1 MGVYEDLLRRKKI
14 IEDEQGNVTVNAV
27 VNKSVRD
34 KLTDNTI
41 QTYQKDEESNRNA
54 IAQMSNAL
62 KNAAKD
68 TIWERMQSIISNK
81 PTSSSNFM
89 ENFRTNLI
97 QNTVNKDN
105 NKNENIYD
113 NSITNDAKNT
123 FKNLILGGKQGAMQM
138 LKGIET
144 QTEANRDY
152 KNKKEVQF
160 YNSRNVSEMVKAQA
174 KSESNDILNNMIKKK
189 INNNSSNTADYGIG
203 NIDLNN
209 RPVYKNEDGSIST
222 VRSMSFWDDDEQ
234 KEILVPTIA
243 FDKDG
248 KAISLTDD
256 EAIDRYYKTGE
267 YLGKFD
273 NYKEADKYAEKLHES
288 QEKIYTN
295 NSDNTIINKS
305 ALLKLNDES
314 VKNELDKYKNSISD
328 GKIDTNLT
336 RNYLQNNIDKTTEE
350 IQENTDKINNKTVKK
365 ANEQIVPA
373 IGQMGAGMVAS
384 AVNPAVGMMYF
395 TESATGGYYD
405 DAKQRGMNDDEARK
419 YSTIMGAMEGA
430 TEQIGIENLS
440 KAGKGIKALVK
451 GTGKETIK
459 QGAKEITQSSLKTV
473 LKDYGISIADNIM
486 QEAIIDPIQELTAQT
501 IAGKDKAQ
509 WEGIGQKML
518 QDGINGGLVSAILGG
533 ANLGIQ
539 SCTGVVEKLHSNQ
552 KITGQEIQNAVKDAN
567 QQLDTS
573 KIMMDSVEQ
582 QVNKYKDYY
591 TGKNLDS
598 NTQDI
603 LNQAQNIINDNSTQN
618 LQQNNTQNQINQQM
632 QQVTPVQNENVSNLD
647 INANNLKENVLNEIN
662 NTKQQN
668 DILNNKELPMQSYRY
683 EKSDNVKINN
693 LRQDANKYFN
703 NSEKARN
710 YVNMLEKIIT
720 DKNIDIRLDAN
731 LKTVDG
737 RIANGSYS
745 NGVITINPNSTR
757 TGEFIAI
764 HELTHAIGTKDML
777 DMVNRYRESNAEFNS
792 AVENLLQ
799 SYNTTELTEE
809 ALSDVSAQLF
819 GNQEFIN
826 NLSQTNPNLF
836 KRIYNEIKYLWHQ
849 FRGYKNQDQFIED
862 LKYKWEQ
869 AYKNNDALNNT
880 TNFSIAGKKSL
891 ENIKDNS
898 LLHSRGINSYNNAIN
913 LAKQKINNEQI
924 RQKTGWFQDKNGD
937 WKYEFSDKDMALKN
951 IKIQNDKTYKLGDIL
966 EHDTLFTL
974 YPEVENYKV
983 EINDNIKANASF
995 DRKNNTITINS
1006 KLIKNNK
1013 SLEGTLIHE
1022 IQHAIQNIE
1031 NFERG
1036 TSTKGSKLK
1045 YYNSLG
1051 EIEATETKGRFLKEK
1066 YQNKNMFSIA
1076 PESSKAN
1083 PQHKD
1088 LNKYLKN
1095 RNLLDKVK
1103 DSMYNYFNK
1112 RGVNNYDVSEEIVE
1126 KDRTQNNSLVDERK
1140 RLESENN
1147 SGSFNLQKNRFD
1159 VSGNENL
1166 VNAKTLFYRTR
1177 DDGQYYVQAT
1187 DGSGKITYD
1196 GVFYREKQLARSL
1209 GEEIA
1214 KKIVNTSKSTNNEI
1228 YLQSDNIKSETD
1240 YMMAH
1245 RPTETGAYASNITK
1259 GTGEWDS
1266 LMPEDVYEHP
1276 EWYFDMNQEYSK
1288 ESFKVL
1294 KQIKNNPNAEI
1305 TIYRATTGNK
1315 INKGDWVTLSKK
1327 YAEYHNNSQFKGKG
1341 NIIELKVK
1349 AKDVQYA
1356 GDDINEFGYFPQI
1369 DIQTTDNQGR
1379 ILSKEQQEY
1388 FKNSKVK
1395 DDNGQLITVYHGTN
1409 NAGFTQFNRNINYFT
1424 DNKNVAKTYTG
1435 KNEIYEGYI
1444 NITNPITIDAN
1455 EEIWSKID
1463 INNILIDGIDDV
1475 KSFLDTYGASTWKES
1490 GTTRTSTADL
1500 VSAIYDAIDE
1510 GELNADGIIINNIYD
1525 EGAYSNSVGK
1535 QLGTDFV
1542 TFNSNQ
1548 FKNIDNINPT
1558 DNPDI
1563 RFSQNNETWQQYIDK
1578 NYKPTGTRTNL
1589 KEVRLPT
1596 KEDVKTK
1603 LNLPTKE
1610 NVNTQGESINW
1621 NEIERP
1627 ERKIRKHYKSIIE
1640 SSNTTKEAKSI
1651 AKKLMGTDTYVPET
1665 NKSQLAQADTRINNS
1680 SPETELKSLMNRA
1693 TTGGK
1698 IEAVDIAVGERLIQY
1713 YSKIGDKANLQEAI
1727 QATAM
1732 AGTNAGRTVQA
1743 LSMLNHQ
1750 TPEGQATWIQRSVD
1764 KMNNELAKKKGGTIT
1779 KDSNGNV
1786 KIINKQGKDITDK
1799 VQLFDLTPEMI
1810 EKVVDSKDKQTMYEN
1825 IDSVYEELGNQ
1836 VPKSTIEKIDSWRY
1850 FSMLANP
1857 RTHIRNMVGNVAM
1870 GKTQRIKDKLAGGIE
1885 GVVSKFNPEMERTKT
1900 LMPANSKTKEF
1911 AKSDVLNPDV
1921 QSMME
1926 LNENKYN
1933 PQSRLQNA
1941 RRTFK
1946 SDIFE
1951 KSLGRLFDW
1960 NDKALEAEDALGLKS
1975 AYKKAL
1981 SDYLTANKIDTDK
1994 ITDAQL
2000 SKARNYAVQQAKE
2013 ATFHQANSIAT
2024 AINQF
2029 SRKNKLTKG
2038 ATDAILPFVKTPM
2051 NVAKAG
2057 LEYNPLGLLKTITSD
2072 TVKLRKGNISVN
2084 KYIDNLSKGL
2094 TGTGIAVLGYAL
2106 ADAGILKASG
2116 SDDDKKENYDEAIG
2130 KQSYSLQI
2138 GDKTYSLDWLAPV
2151 GIPLFTGAEAFS
2163 LKQSKQDEKSSLS
2176 TEDNKETNK
2185 LINSL
2190 ENWANGMANAISPM
2204 SEMSMISGLTSA
2216 LTSYQQDSTQ
2226 MIGSMLT
2233 NAGKSYVNQ
2242 FVPTLLGQTAKTMD
2256 KYERSTTSTKTGL
2269 LPKAIDQTKLQM
2281 MSKIPGLRQKLP
2293 TKTDIWGNELKQ
2305 SPNIRERTFNNFINP
2320 ATVKNIGNSKV
2331 DSEIDNLYNKS
2342 GNTNILPTKI
2352 DKTYTINGQKY
2363 RMTDEEYAK
2372 YQKQYGQTSYKLIE
2386 NLINAKDYKNLSAEQ
2401 KETAIENIYSYAKE
2415 CGKLNYAKTSK
2426 TEIKPS
2432 TLYTTMEDLK
2442 KNGGNQSQYLEYIA
2456 KTKDITGENSSK
2468 QKIGILADSNYS
2480 DKTKEIIYKNTE
2492 GSKDKKVIVVDKL
2505 GLPVNEYLKYKTQK
2519 FVSDK
2524 DENGD
2529 AISGSKK
2536 EKVYEYLNNIPDEQ
2550 LSQDYKKI
2558 ICKIEGTTNYDV
2570 NVIDI
2575 VNNKENLT
2583 TNERKEILTNLGFK
2597 IYENGKIKLSSKIPL
2612 ARYVK

>member
-14 IEDEQGNVTVNAV
+14 IEDEQGNVTVNAI

-81 PTSSSNFM
+81 PSSSNFM

-123 FKNLILGGKQGAMQM
+123 FENLILGGKQGAMQM

-144 QTEANRDY
+144 QTEANKGY
-152 KNKKEVQF
+152 QNKKEAQF
-160 YNSRNVSEMVKAQA
+160 YNSRNVSDMVKAQA
-174 KSESNDILNNMIKKK
+174 KSESNDILNNMIKNK
-189 INNNSSNTADYGIG
+189 INNNSLNTADYGIG

-314 VKNELDKYKNSISD
+314 IKNELDKYKNSISD

-473 LKDYGISIADNIM
+473 LKDYGIGIADNIM
-486 QEAIIDPIQELTAQT
+486 QEAIIDLIQELTAQT

-533 ANLGIQ
+533 TNLGIQ
-539 SCTGVVEKLHSNQ
+539 SCTGIVEKMQNNENVTQ
-552 KITGQEIQNAVKDAN
+552 QELQTAVKDAG
-567 QQLDTS
+567 QQLDTPRM
-573 KIMMDSVEQ
+573 MMDSVEQ
-582 QVNKYKDYY
+582 QVNKYKNYY
-591 TGKNLDS
+591 SEK
-598 NTQDI
+598 
-603 LNQAQNIINDNSTQN
+603 
-618 LQQNNTQNQINQQM
+618 
-632 QQVTPVQNENVSNLD
+632 NVSNLKEKAISEIKASKIKEQTKSEMLNAVD
-647 INANNLKENVLNEIN
+647 SMNIVDENSFKSIQQTINAANKNELQTNATYQNSSERKQNYMKYKNDRNAYDNSAVNEVLEIIPTNRNGNRTVKQWLQVADEIGKRVAGKSNTEIEQIAYKSWFEEQPTKSITKYDNVSKTNVGFQKLTSDDWINTIN
-662 NTKQQN
+662 NAVLQEREKQQN
-668 DILNNKELPMQSYRY
+668 TTQS
-683 EKSDNVKINN
+683 K
-693 LRQDANKYFN
+693 
-703 NSEKARN
+703 NSAI
-710 YVNMLEKIIT
+710 EKIKPTI
-720 DKNIDIRLDAN
+720 KNFNESAKQYNIDYQNED
-731 LKTVDG
+731 LKEIKQMFDKRGIKAYFDDNTFRNNNEAFSVWKPTYDEQGNVSG
-737 RIANGSYS
+737 RE
-745 NGVITINPNSTR
+745 VVFNPKAQDTNTR
-757 TGEFIAI
+757 VQELAI
-764 HELTHAIGTKDML
+764 HELGHDLDLNEVQNMILKDA
-777 DMVNRYRESNAEFNS
+777 RKK
-792 AVENLLQ
+792 EN
-799 SYNTTELTEE
+799 
-809 ALSDVSAQLF
+809 
-819 GNQEFIN
+819 
-826 NLSQTNPNLF
+826 
-836 KRIYNEIKYLWHQ
+836 
-849 FRGYKNQDQFIED
+849 
-862 LKYKWEQ
+862 WEV
-869 AYKNNDALNNT
+869 AR
-880 TNFSIAGKKSL
+880 KSL
-891 ENIKDNS
+891 ENTYKQAYENDGIQISDENFNKIVDEEATMSILQRELGNQEYVNRLVNQNQSIAKKIYNWVVDKLNKFTGGKNEKLFWADIRNKFETAYNQEFSKNDSNLKYSVIYNEDGSFNRVKIDDN
-898 LLHSRGINSYNNAIN
+898 IFENN
-913 LAKQKINNEQI
+913 KQKSI
-924 RQKTGWFQDKNGD
+924 
-937 WKYEFSDKDMALKN
+937 
-951 IKIQNDKTYKLGDIL
+951 
-966 EHDTLFTL
+966 
-974 YPEVENYKV
+974 
-983 EINDNIKANASF
+983 
-995 DRKNNTITINS
+995 NNTIKDYLEDHINEYANIIESGQKVYLGKDLPSEYAFSKSSQSLPLPNKLAKGRASSGLKEIIENASNRIYEKNQKIKHNIDAKYGFYKYDTKFSFDHKGKEQIYRGTIVIRNDANGKKYLYDITNIKKIGSDLLPVASNSKKSSAIIGSSNDLPINS
-1006 KLIKNNK
+1006 L
-1013 SLEGTLIHE
+1013 S
-1022 IQHAIQNIE
+1022 
-1031 NFERG
+1031 
-1036 TSTKGSKLK
+1036 STKQNVNSKPLQK
-1045 YYNSLG
+1045 Y
-1051 EIEATETKGRFLKEK
+1051 
-1066 YQNKNMFSIA
+1066 
-1076 PESSKAN
+1076 
-1083 PQHKD
+1083 
-1088 LNKYLKN
+1088 
-1095 RNLLDKVK
+1095 
-1103 DSMYNYFNK
+1103 SM
-1112 RGVNNYDVSEEIVE
+1112 
-1126 KDRTQNNSLVDERK
+1126 Q
-1140 RLESENN
+1140 ESENN
-1147 SGSFNLQKNRFD
+1147 SGSFNLQENKKKQLDIIEKNNKMQDDYHTGIRKIED
-1159 VSGNENL
+1159 I
-1166 VNAKTLFYRTR
+1166 KTLAETLEDSDWQGYEEFNPDYTKKMA
-1177 DDGQYYVQAT
+1177 DEALKT
-1187 DGSGKITYD
+1187 GKITVYSSYPIEQ
-1196 GVFYREKQLARSL
+1196 GVFVSP
-1209 GEEIA
+1209 
-1214 KKIVNTSKSTNNEI
+1214 SKMEAESYSGNG
-1228 YLQSDNIKSETD
+1228 K
-1240 YMMAH
+1240 
-1245 RPTETGAYASNITK
+1245 
-1259 GTGEWDS
+1259 
-1266 LMPEDVYEHP
+1266 V
-1276 EWYFDMNQEYSK
+1276 YSK
-1288 ESFKVL
+1288 E
-1294 KQIKNNPNAEI
+1294 
-1305 TIYRATTGNK
+1305 
-1315 INKGDWVTLSKK
+1315 ININDVAWIDPTQGQYANTNQK
-1327 YAEYHNNSQFKGKG
+1327 YAVS
-1341 NIIELKVK
+1341 
-1349 AKDVQYA
+1349 
-1356 GDDINEFGYFPQI
+1356 
-1369 DIQTTDNQGR
+1369 T
-1379 ILSKEQQEY
+1379 KE
-1388 FKNSKVK
+1388 
-1395 DDNGQLITVYHGTN
+1395 
-1409 NAGFTQFNRNINYFT
+1409 
-1424 DNKNVAKTYTG
+1424 
-1435 KNEIYEGYI
+1435 
-1444 NITNPITIDAN
+1444 
-1455 EEIWSKID
+1455 
-1463 INNILIDGIDDV
+1463 
-1475 KSFLDTYGASTWKES
+1475 
-1490 GTTRTSTADL
+1490 
-1500 VSAIYDAIDE
+1500 
-1510 GELNADGIIINNIYD
+1510 
-1525 EGAYSNSVGK
+1525 
-1535 QLGTDFV
+1535 
-1542 TFNSNQ
+1542 
-1548 FKNIDNINPT
+1548 
-1558 DNPDI
+1558 
-1563 RFSQNNETWQQYIDK
+1563 WQQFLEN
-1578 NYKPTGTRTNL
+1578 NYQKQGDGKNL
-1589 KEVRLPT
+1589 KEYNLPT
-1596 KEDVKTK
+1596 REEVKKK

-2038 ATDAILPFVKTPM
+2038 ATDAVLPFVKTPM

-2163 LKQSKQDEKSSLS
+2163 LKQSKQDEKSSIS

>member
-486 QEAIIDPIQELTAQT
+486 QETIIDPIQELTAQT

-533 ANLGIQ
+533 TNLGIQ
-539 SCTGVVEKLHSNQ
+539 SCTGIVEK
-552 KITGQEIQNAVKDAN
+552 IQNNENVTQQELQTAVKDAG
-567 QQLDTS
+567 QQLDTPRM
-573 KIMMDSVEQ
+573 MMDSVEQ
-582 QVNKYKDYY
+582 QVNKYKNYY
-591 TGKNLDS
+591 TGKESDS
-598 NTQDI
+598 NTQDV
-603 LNQAQNIINDNSTQN
+603 LKQAQNIINNNQNSQQN
-618 LQQNNTQNQINQQM
+618 LTQNQFNSQEQQIKNAPDSNIVENTTKIKGYHGTDENFDNFDLKYFGKHD
-632 QQVTPVQNENVSNLD
+632 QGDFGKAVYFSDNENTAS
-647 INANNLKENVLNEIN
+647 KYGKNV
-662 NTKQQN
+662 KQQ
-668 DILNNKELPMQSYRY
+668 DIELNNPYIINTEEDYKQLWSQLAKETDISKLDKTELKLLKDPYTSQE
-683 EKSDNVKINN
+683 EKNFMLYDKLNSEEKANAIQKLGYDGVIDNTYGQIAVFDTDKINN
-693 LRQDANKYFN
+693 IVNNQKTLNNTTPKTTIKEFN
-703 NSEKARN
+703 ESAKQ
-710 YVNMLEKIIT
+710 Y
-720 DKNIDIRLDAN
+720 NIDYQNED
-731 LKTVDG
+731 LKEIKQMFDKRGIKAYFDDNTFKNNNEAFSVWKPTYDEQGNVSG
-737 RIANGSYS
+737 RE
-745 NGVITINPNSTR
+745 VVFNPKAQDTNTR
-757 TGEFIAI
+757 VQELAI
-764 HELTHAIGTKDML
+764 HELGHDLDLNEVQNMILKDA
-777 DMVNRYRESNAEFNS
+777 SKK
-792 AVENLLQ
+792 EN
-799 SYNTTELTEE
+799 
-809 ALSDVSAQLF
+809 
-819 GNQEFIN
+819 
-826 NLSQTNPNLF
+826 
-836 KRIYNEIKYLWHQ
+836 
-849 FRGYKNQDQFIED
+849 
-862 LKYKWEQ
+862 WEV
-869 AYKNNDALNNT
+869 AR
-880 TNFSIAGKKSL
+880 KSL
-891 ENIKDNS
+891 ENTYKQAYENDGIQISKDNFDKIVDEEATMS
-898 LLHSRGINSYNNAIN
+898 ILQRELGNQEYVNRLVNQNQSIAKKIYNWVVDKLNKFTGGKNEKLFWADIRNKFETAYNQEFSKNDSN
-913 LAKQKINNEQI
+913 LKYSVIYNEDGSFNRVKIDDNIFENNKQKSI
-924 RQKTGWFQDKNGD
+924 
-937 WKYEFSDKDMALKN
+937 
-951 IKIQNDKTYKLGDIL
+951 
-966 EHDTLFTL
+966 
-974 YPEVENYKV
+974 
-983 EINDNIKANASF
+983 
-995 DRKNNTITINS
+995 NNTIKDYLEDHINEYANIIESGQKVYLGKDLPSEYAFSKSSQSLPLPNKLAKGRASSGLKEIIENASNRIYEKNQKIKHNIDAKYGFYKYDTKFSFDHKGKEQIYRGTIVIRNDANGKKYLYDITNIKKIGSDLLPVASNSKKSSAIIGSSNDLPINS
-1006 KLIKNNK
+1006 L
-1013 SLEGTLIHE
+1013 S
-1022 IQHAIQNIE
+1022 
-1031 NFERG
+1031 
-1036 TSTKGSKLK
+1036 STKQNVNSKPLQK
-1045 YYNSLG
+1045 Y
-1051 EIEATETKGRFLKEK
+1051 
-1066 YQNKNMFSIA
+1066 
-1076 PESSKAN
+1076 
-1083 PQHKD
+1083 
-1088 LNKYLKN
+1088 
-1095 RNLLDKVK
+1095 
-1103 DSMYNYFNK
+1103 SM
-1112 RGVNNYDVSEEIVE
+1112 
-1126 KDRTQNNSLVDERK
+1126 Q
-1140 RLESENN
+1140 ESENN
-1147 SGSFNLQKNRFD
+1147 SGSFNLQENKKKQLDIIEKNNKMQDDYHTGIRKIED
-1159 VSGNENL
+1159 I
-1166 VNAKTLFYRTR
+1166 KTLAETLEDSDWQGYEEFNPDYTKKMA
-1177 DDGQYYVQAT
+1177 DEALKT
-1187 DGSGKITYD
+1187 GKITVYSSYPIEQ
-1196 GVFYREKQLARSL
+1196 GVFVSP
-1209 GEEIA
+1209 
-1214 KKIVNTSKSTNNEI
+1214 SKMEAESYSGNG
-1228 YLQSDNIKSETD
+1228 K
-1240 YMMAH
+1240 
-1245 RPTETGAYASNITK
+1245 
-1259 GTGEWDS
+1259 
-1266 LMPEDVYEHP
+1266 V
-1276 EWYFDMNQEYSK
+1276 YSK
-1288 ESFKVL
+1288 E
-1294 KQIKNNPNAEI
+1294 
-1305 TIYRATTGNK
+1305 
-1315 INKGDWVTLSKK
+1315 ININDVAWIDPTQGQYANTNQK
-1327 YAEYHNNSQFKGKG
+1327 YAVS
-1341 NIIELKVK
+1341 
-1349 AKDVQYA
+1349 
-1356 GDDINEFGYFPQI
+1356 
-1369 DIQTTDNQGR
+1369 T
-1379 ILSKEQQEY
+1379 KE
-1388 FKNSKVK
+1388 
-1395 DDNGQLITVYHGTN
+1395 
-1409 NAGFTQFNRNINYFT
+1409 
-1424 DNKNVAKTYTG
+1424 
-1435 KNEIYEGYI
+1435 
-1444 NITNPITIDAN
+1444 
-1455 EEIWSKID
+1455 
-1463 INNILIDGIDDV
+1463 
-1475 KSFLDTYGASTWKES
+1475 
-1490 GTTRTSTADL
+1490 
-1500 VSAIYDAIDE
+1500 
-1510 GELNADGIIINNIYD
+1510 
-1525 EGAYSNSVGK
+1525 
-1535 QLGTDFV
+1535 
-1542 TFNSNQ
+1542 
-1548 FKNIDNINPT
+1548 
-1558 DNPDI
+1558 
-1563 RFSQNNETWQQYIDK
+1563 WQQFLEN
-1578 NYKPTGTRTNL
+1578 NYQKQGDGKNL
-1589 KEVRLPT
+1589 KEYNLPT
-1596 KEDVKTK
+1596 REEVKKK

>member
-14 IEDEQGNVTVNAV
+14 IEDEQGNVTVNAI

-81 PTSSSNFM
+81 PSSSNFM

-123 FKNLILGGKQGAMQM
+123 FENLILGGKQGAMQM

-144 QTEANRDY
+144 QTEANKGY
-152 KNKKEVQF
+152 QNKKEAQF
-160 YNSRNVSEMVKAQA
+160 YNSRNVSDMVKAQA
-174 KSESNDILNNMIKKK
+174 KSESNDILNNMIKNK
-189 INNNSSNTADYGIG
+189 INNNSLNTADYGIG

-314 VKNELDKYKNSISD
+314 IKNELDKYKNSISD

-473 LKDYGISIADNIM
+473 LKDYGIGIADNIM

-533 ANLGIQ
+533 TNLGIQ
-539 SCTGVVEKLHSNQ
+539 SCTGIVEKMQNNENVTQ
-552 KITGQEIQNAVKDAN
+552 QELQTAVKDAG
-567 QQLDTS
+567 QQLDTPRM
-573 KIMMDSVEQ
+573 MMDSVEQ
-582 QVNKYKDYY
+582 QVNKYKNYY
-591 TGKNLDS
+591 SEK
-598 NTQDI
+598 
-603 LNQAQNIINDNSTQN
+603 
-618 LQQNNTQNQINQQM
+618 
-632 QQVTPVQNENVSNLD
+632 NVSNLKEKAISEIKASKIKEQTKSEMLNAVD
-647 INANNLKENVLNEIN
+647 SMNIVDENSFKSIQQTINAANKNELQTNATYQNSSERKQNYMKYKNDRNAYDNSAVNEVLEIIPTNRNGNRTVKQWLQVADEIGKRVAGKSNTEIEQIAYKSWFEEQPTKSITKYDNVSKTNVGFQKLTSDDWINTIN
-662 NTKQQN
+662 NAVLQEREKQQN
-668 DILNNKELPMQSYRY
+668 TTQS
-683 EKSDNVKINN
+683 K
-693 LRQDANKYFN
+693 
-703 NSEKARN
+703 NSAI
-710 YVNMLEKIIT
+710 EKIKPTI
-720 DKNIDIRLDAN
+720 KNFNESAKQYNIDYQNED
-731 LKTVDG
+731 LKEIKQMFDKRGIKAYFDDNTFRNNNEAFSVWKPTYDEQGNVSG
-737 RIANGSYS
+737 RE
-745 NGVITINPNSTR
+745 VVFNPKAQDTNTR
-757 TGEFIAI
+757 VQELAI
-764 HELTHAIGTKDML
+764 HELGHDLDLNEVQNMILKDA
-777 DMVNRYRESNAEFNS
+777 RKK
-792 AVENLLQ
+792 EN
-799 SYNTTELTEE
+799 
-809 ALSDVSAQLF
+809 
-819 GNQEFIN
+819 
-826 NLSQTNPNLF
+826 
-836 KRIYNEIKYLWHQ
+836 
-849 FRGYKNQDQFIED
+849 
-862 LKYKWEQ
+862 WEV
-869 AYKNNDALNNT
+869 AR
-880 TNFSIAGKKSL
+880 KSL
-891 ENIKDNS
+891 ENTYKQAYENDGIQISDENFNKIVDEEATMSILQRELGNQEYVNRLVNQNQSIAKKIYNWVVDKLNKFTGGKNEKLFWADIRNKFETAYNQEFSKNDSNLKYSVIYNEDGSFNRVKIDDN
-898 LLHSRGINSYNNAIN
+898 IFENN
-913 LAKQKINNEQI
+913 KQKSI
-924 RQKTGWFQDKNGD
+924 
-937 WKYEFSDKDMALKN
+937 
-951 IKIQNDKTYKLGDIL
+951 
-966 EHDTLFTL
+966 
-974 YPEVENYKV
+974 
-983 EINDNIKANASF
+983 
-995 DRKNNTITINS
+995 NNTIKDYLEDHINEYANIIESGQKVYLGKDLPSEYAFSKSSQSLPLPNKLAKGRASSGLKEIIENASNRIYEKNQKIKHNIDAKYGFYKYDTKFSFDHKGKEQIYRGTIVIRNDANGKKYLYDITNIKKIGSDLLPVASNSKKSSAIIGSSNDLPINS
-1006 KLIKNNK
+1006 L
-1013 SLEGTLIHE
+1013 S
-1022 IQHAIQNIE
+1022 
-1031 NFERG
+1031 
-1036 TSTKGSKLK
+1036 STKQNVNSKPLQK
-1045 YYNSLG
+1045 Y
-1051 EIEATETKGRFLKEK
+1051 
-1066 YQNKNMFSIA
+1066 
-1076 PESSKAN
+1076 
-1083 PQHKD
+1083 
-1088 LNKYLKN
+1088 
-1095 RNLLDKVK
+1095 
-1103 DSMYNYFNK
+1103 SM
-1112 RGVNNYDVSEEIVE
+1112 
-1126 KDRTQNNSLVDERK
+1126 Q
-1140 RLESENN
+1140 ESENN
-1147 SGSFNLQKNRFD
+1147 SGSFNLQENKKKQLDIIEKNNKMQDDYHTEIRKIED
-1159 VSGNENL
+1159 I
-1166 VNAKTLFYRTR
+1166 KTLAETLEDSDWQGYEEFNPDYTKKMA
-1177 DDGQYYVQAT
+1177 DEALKT
-1187 DGSGKITYD
+1187 GKITVYSSYPIEQ
-1196 GVFYREKQLARSL
+1196 GVFVSP
-1209 GEEIA
+1209 
-1214 KKIVNTSKSTNNEI
+1214 SKMEAESYSGNG
-1228 YLQSDNIKSETD
+1228 K
-1240 YMMAH
+1240 
-1245 RPTETGAYASNITK
+1245 
-1259 GTGEWDS
+1259 
-1266 LMPEDVYEHP
+1266 V
-1276 EWYFDMNQEYSK
+1276 YSK
-1288 ESFKVL
+1288 E
-1294 KQIKNNPNAEI
+1294 
-1305 TIYRATTGNK
+1305 
-1315 INKGDWVTLSKK
+1315 ININDVAWIDPTQGQYANTNQK
-1327 YAEYHNNSQFKGKG
+1327 YAVS
-1341 NIIELKVK
+1341 
-1349 AKDVQYA
+1349 
-1356 GDDINEFGYFPQI
+1356 
-1369 DIQTTDNQGR
+1369 T
-1379 ILSKEQQEY
+1379 KE
-1388 FKNSKVK
+1388 
-1395 DDNGQLITVYHGTN
+1395 
-1409 NAGFTQFNRNINYFT
+1409 
-1424 DNKNVAKTYTG
+1424 
-1435 KNEIYEGYI
+1435 
-1444 NITNPITIDAN
+1444 
-1455 EEIWSKID
+1455 
-1463 INNILIDGIDDV
+1463 
-1475 KSFLDTYGASTWKES
+1475 
-1490 GTTRTSTADL
+1490 
-1500 VSAIYDAIDE
+1500 
-1510 GELNADGIIINNIYD
+1510 
-1525 EGAYSNSVGK
+1525 
-1535 QLGTDFV
+1535 
-1542 TFNSNQ
+1542 
-1548 FKNIDNINPT
+1548 
-1558 DNPDI
+1558 
-1563 RFSQNNETWQQYIDK
+1563 WQQFLEN
-1578 NYKPTGTRTNL
+1578 NYQKQGDGKNL
-1589 KEVRLPT
+1589 KEYNLPT
-1596 KEDVKTK
+1596 REEVKKK

-2038 ATDAILPFVKTPM
+2038 ATDAVLPFVKTPM

-2163 LKQSKQDEKSSLS
+2163 LKQSKQDEKSSIS

>member
-14 IEDEQGNVTVNAV
+14 IEDEQGNVTVNAI

-81 PTSSSNFM
+81 PSSSNFM

-123 FKNLILGGKQGAMQM
+123 FENLILGGKQGAMQM

-144 QTEANRDY
+144 QTEANKGY
-152 KNKKEVQF
+152 QNKKEAQF
-160 YNSRNVSEMVKAQA
+160 YNSRNVSDMVKAQA
-174 KSESNDILNNMIKKK
+174 KSESNDILNNMIKNK
-189 INNNSSNTADYGIG
+189 INNNSLNTADYGIG

-314 VKNELDKYKNSISD
+314 IKNELDKYKNSISD

-473 LKDYGISIADNIM
+473 LKDYGIGIADNIM
-486 QEAIIDPIQELTAQT
+486 QEAIIDLIQELTAQT

-533 ANLGIQ
+533 TNLGIQ
-539 SCTGVVEKLHSNQ
+539 SCTGIVEKMQNNENVTQ
-552 KITGQEIQNAVKDAN
+552 QELQTAVKDAG
-567 QQLDTS
+567 QQLDTPRM
-573 KIMMDSVEQ
+573 MMDSVEQ
-582 QVNKYKDYY
+582 QVNKYKNYY
-591 TGKNLDS
+591 SEK
-598 NTQDI
+598 
-603 LNQAQNIINDNSTQN
+603 
-618 LQQNNTQNQINQQM
+618 
-632 QQVTPVQNENVSNLD
+632 NVSNLKEKAISEIKASKIKEQTKSEMLNAVD
-647 INANNLKENVLNEIN
+647 SMNIVDENSFKSIQQTINAANKNELQTNATYQNSSERKQNYMKYKNDRNAYDNSAVNEVLEIIPTNRNGNRTVKQWLQVADEIGKRVAGKSNTEIEQIAYKSWFEEQPTKSITKYDNVSKTNVGFQKLTSDDWINTIN
-662 NTKQQN
+662 NAVLQEREKQQN
-668 DILNNKELPMQSYRY
+668 TTQS
-683 EKSDNVKINN
+683 K
-693 LRQDANKYFN
+693 
-703 NSEKARN
+703 NSAI
-710 YVNMLEKIIT
+710 EKIKPTI
-720 DKNIDIRLDAN
+720 KNFNESAKQYNIDYQNED
-731 LKTVDG
+731 LKEIKQMFDKRGIKAYFDDNTFRNNNEAFSVWKPTYDEQGNVSG
-737 RIANGSYS
+737 RE
-745 NGVITINPNSTR
+745 VVFNPKAQDTNTR
-757 TGEFIAI
+757 VQELAI
-764 HELTHAIGTKDML
+764 HELGHDLDLNEVQNMILKDA
-777 DMVNRYRESNAEFNS
+777 RKK
-792 AVENLLQ
+792 EN
-799 SYNTTELTEE
+799 
-809 ALSDVSAQLF
+809 
-819 GNQEFIN
+819 
-826 NLSQTNPNLF
+826 
-836 KRIYNEIKYLWHQ
+836 
-849 FRGYKNQDQFIED
+849 
-862 LKYKWEQ
+862 WEV
-869 AYKNNDALNNT
+869 AR
-880 TNFSIAGKKSL
+880 KSL
-891 ENIKDNS
+891 ENTYKQAYENDGIQISDENFNKIVDEEATMSILQRELGNQEYVNRLVNQNQSIAKKIYNWVVDKLNKFTGGKNEKLFWADIRNKFETAYNQEFSKNDSNLKYSVIYNEDGSFNRVKIDDN
-898 LLHSRGINSYNNAIN
+898 IFENN
-913 LAKQKINNEQI
+913 KQKSI
-924 RQKTGWFQDKNGD
+924 
-937 WKYEFSDKDMALKN
+937 
-951 IKIQNDKTYKLGDIL
+951 
-966 EHDTLFTL
+966 
-974 YPEVENYKV
+974 
-983 EINDNIKANASF
+983 
-995 DRKNNTITINS
+995 NNTIKDYLEDHINEYANIIESGQKVYLGKDLPSEYAFSKSSQSLPLLNKLAKGRASSGLKEIIENASNRIYEKNQKIKHNIDAKYGFYKYDTKFSFDHKGKEQIYRGTIVIRNDANGKKYLYDITNIKKIGSDLLPVASNSKKSSAIIGSSNDLPINS
-1006 KLIKNNK
+1006 L
-1013 SLEGTLIHE
+1013 S
-1022 IQHAIQNIE
+1022 
-1031 NFERG
+1031 
-1036 TSTKGSKLK
+1036 STKQNVNSKPLQK
-1045 YYNSLG
+1045 Y
-1051 EIEATETKGRFLKEK
+1051 
-1066 YQNKNMFSIA
+1066 
-1076 PESSKAN
+1076 
-1083 PQHKD
+1083 
-1088 LNKYLKN
+1088 
-1095 RNLLDKVK
+1095 
-1103 DSMYNYFNK
+1103 SM
-1112 RGVNNYDVSEEIVE
+1112 
-1126 KDRTQNNSLVDERK
+1126 Q
-1140 RLESENN
+1140 ESENN
-1147 SGSFNLQKNRFD
+1147 SGSFNLQENKKKQLDIIEKNNKMQDDYHTGIRKIED
-1159 VSGNENL
+1159 I
-1166 VNAKTLFYRTR
+1166 KTLAETLEDSDWQGYEEFNPDYTKKMA
-1177 DDGQYYVQAT
+1177 DEALKT
-1187 DGSGKITYD
+1187 GKITVYSSYPIEQ
-1196 GVFYREKQLARSL
+1196 GVFVSP
-1209 GEEIA
+1209 
-1214 KKIVNTSKSTNNEI
+1214 SKMEAESYSGNG
-1228 YLQSDNIKSETD
+1228 K
-1240 YMMAH
+1240 
-1245 RPTETGAYASNITK
+1245 
-1259 GTGEWDS
+1259 
-1266 LMPEDVYEHP
+1266 V
-1276 EWYFDMNQEYSK
+1276 YSK
-1288 ESFKVL
+1288 E
-1294 KQIKNNPNAEI
+1294 
-1305 TIYRATTGNK
+1305 
-1315 INKGDWVTLSKK
+1315 ININDVAWIDPTQGQYANTNQK
-1327 YAEYHNNSQFKGKG
+1327 YAVS
-1341 NIIELKVK
+1341 
-1349 AKDVQYA
+1349 
-1356 GDDINEFGYFPQI
+1356 
-1369 DIQTTDNQGR
+1369 T
-1379 ILSKEQQEY
+1379 KE
-1388 FKNSKVK
+1388 
-1395 DDNGQLITVYHGTN
+1395 
-1409 NAGFTQFNRNINYFT
+1409 
-1424 DNKNVAKTYTG
+1424 
-1435 KNEIYEGYI
+1435 
-1444 NITNPITIDAN
+1444 
-1455 EEIWSKID
+1455 
-1463 INNILIDGIDDV
+1463 
-1475 KSFLDTYGASTWKES
+1475 
-1490 GTTRTSTADL
+1490 
-1500 VSAIYDAIDE
+1500 
-1510 GELNADGIIINNIYD
+1510 
-1525 EGAYSNSVGK
+1525 
-1535 QLGTDFV
+1535 
-1542 TFNSNQ
+1542 
-1548 FKNIDNINPT
+1548 
-1558 DNPDI
+1558 
-1563 RFSQNNETWQQYIDK
+1563 WQQFLEN
-1578 NYKPTGTRTNL
+1578 NYQKQGDGKNL
-1589 KEVRLPT
+1589 KEYNLPT
-1596 KEDVKTK
+1596 REEVKKK

-2038 ATDAILPFVKTPM
+2038 ATDAVLPFVKTPM

-2163 LKQSKQDEKSSLS
+2163 LKQSKQDEKSSIS

>member
-533 ANLGIQ
+533 TNLGIQ
-539 SCTGVVEKLHSNQ
+539 SCTGIVEK
-552 KITGQEIQNAVKDAN
+552 IQNNENVTQQELQTAVKDAG
-567 QQLDTS
+567 QQLDTPRM
-573 KIMMDSVEQ
+573 MMDSVEQ
-582 QVNKYKDYY
+582 QVNKYKNYY
-591 TGKNLDS
+591 TGKESDS
-598 NTQDI
+598 NTQDV
-603 LNQAQNIINDNSTQN
+603 LKQAQNIINNNQNSQQN
-618 LQQNNTQNQINQQM
+618 LTQNQFNSQEQQIKNAPDSNIVENTTKIKGYHGTDENFDNFDLKYFGKHD
-632 QQVTPVQNENVSNLD
+632 QGDFGKAVYFSDNENTAS
-647 INANNLKENVLNEIN
+647 KYGKNV
-662 NTKQQN
+662 KQQ
-668 DILNNKELPMQSYRY
+668 DIELNNPYIINTEEDYKQLWSQLAKETDISKLDKTELKLLKDPYTSQE
-683 EKSDNVKINN
+683 EKNFMLYDKLNSEEKANAIQKLGYDGVIDNTYGQIAVFDTDKINN
-693 LRQDANKYFN
+693 IVNNQKTLNNTTPKTTIKEFN
-703 NSEKARN
+703 ESAKQ
-710 YVNMLEKIIT
+710 Y
-720 DKNIDIRLDAN
+720 NIDYQNED
-731 LKTVDG
+731 LKEIKQMFDKRGIKAYFDDNTFKNNNEAFSVWKPTYDEQGNVSG
-737 RIANGSYS
+737 RE
-745 NGVITINPNSTR
+745 VVFNPKAQDTNTR
-757 TGEFIAI
+757 VQELAI
-764 HELTHAIGTKDML
+764 HELGHDLDLNEVQNMILKDA
-777 DMVNRYRESNAEFNS
+777 SKK
-792 AVENLLQ
+792 EN
-799 SYNTTELTEE
+799 
-809 ALSDVSAQLF
+809 
-819 GNQEFIN
+819 
-826 NLSQTNPNLF
+826 
-836 KRIYNEIKYLWHQ
+836 
-849 FRGYKNQDQFIED
+849 
-862 LKYKWEQ
+862 WEV
-869 AYKNNDALNNT
+869 AR
-880 TNFSIAGKKSL
+880 KSL
-891 ENIKDNS
+891 ENTYKQAYENDGIQISKDNFDKIVDEEATMS
-898 LLHSRGINSYNNAIN
+898 ILQRELGNQEYVNRLVNQNQSIAKKIYNWVVDKLNKFTGGKNEKLFWADIRNKFETAYNQEFSKNDSN
-913 LAKQKINNEQI
+913 LKYSVIYNEDGSFNRVKIDDNIFENNKQKSI
-924 RQKTGWFQDKNGD
+924 
-937 WKYEFSDKDMALKN
+937 
-951 IKIQNDKTYKLGDIL
+951 
-966 EHDTLFTL
+966 
-974 YPEVENYKV
+974 
-983 EINDNIKANASF
+983 
-995 DRKNNTITINS
+995 NNTIKDYLEDHINEYANIIESGQKVYLGKDLPSEYAFSKSSQSLPLPNKLAKGRASSGLKEIIENASNRIYEKNQKIKHNIDAKYGFYKYDTKFSFDHKGKEQIYRGTIVIRNDANGKKYLYDITNIKKIGSDLLPVASNSKKSSAIIGSSNDLPINS
-1006 KLIKNNK
+1006 L
-1013 SLEGTLIHE
+1013 S
-1022 IQHAIQNIE
+1022 
-1031 NFERG
+1031 
-1036 TSTKGSKLK
+1036 STKQNVNSKPLQK
-1045 YYNSLG
+1045 Y
-1051 EIEATETKGRFLKEK
+1051 
-1066 YQNKNMFSIA
+1066 
-1076 PESSKAN
+1076 
-1083 PQHKD
+1083 
-1088 LNKYLKN
+1088 
-1095 RNLLDKVK
+1095 
-1103 DSMYNYFNK
+1103 SM
-1112 RGVNNYDVSEEIVE
+1112 
-1126 KDRTQNNSLVDERK
+1126 Q
-1140 RLESENN
+1140 ESENN
-1147 SGSFNLQKNRFD
+1147 SGSFNLQENKKKQLDIIEKNNKMQDDYHTGIRKIED
-1159 VSGNENL
+1159 I
-1166 VNAKTLFYRTR
+1166 KTLAETLEDSDWQGYEEFNPDYTKKMA
-1177 DDGQYYVQAT
+1177 DEALKT
-1187 DGSGKITYD
+1187 GKITVYSSYPIEQ
-1196 GVFYREKQLARSL
+1196 GVFVSP
-1209 GEEIA
+1209 
-1214 KKIVNTSKSTNNEI
+1214 SKMEAESYSGNG
-1228 YLQSDNIKSETD
+1228 K
-1240 YMMAH
+1240 
-1245 RPTETGAYASNITK
+1245 
-1259 GTGEWDS
+1259 
-1266 LMPEDVYEHP
+1266 V
-1276 EWYFDMNQEYSK
+1276 YSK
-1288 ESFKVL
+1288 E
-1294 KQIKNNPNAEI
+1294 
-1305 TIYRATTGNK
+1305 
-1315 INKGDWVTLSKK
+1315 ININDVAWIDPTQGQYANTNQK
-1327 YAEYHNNSQFKGKG
+1327 YAVS
-1341 NIIELKVK
+1341 
-1349 AKDVQYA
+1349 
-1356 GDDINEFGYFPQI
+1356 
-1369 DIQTTDNQGR
+1369 T
-1379 ILSKEQQEY
+1379 KE
-1388 FKNSKVK
+1388 
-1395 DDNGQLITVYHGTN
+1395 
-1409 NAGFTQFNRNINYFT
+1409 
-1424 DNKNVAKTYTG
+1424 
-1435 KNEIYEGYI
+1435 
-1444 NITNPITIDAN
+1444 
-1455 EEIWSKID
+1455 
-1463 INNILIDGIDDV
+1463 
-1475 KSFLDTYGASTWKES
+1475 
-1490 GTTRTSTADL
+1490 
-1500 VSAIYDAIDE
+1500 
-1510 GELNADGIIINNIYD
+1510 
-1525 EGAYSNSVGK
+1525 
-1535 QLGTDFV
+1535 
-1542 TFNSNQ
+1542 
-1548 FKNIDNINPT
+1548 
-1558 DNPDI
+1558 
-1563 RFSQNNETWQQYIDK
+1563 WQQFLEN
-1578 NYKPTGTRTNL
+1578 NYQKQGDGKNL
-1589 KEVRLPT
+1589 KEYNLPT
-1596 KEDVKTK
+1596 REEVKKK